1 VSRTGGRLLVDQLAV
16 HGIDTVFCV
25 PGESFLEVLDAL
37 YESPLRLITCR
48 HEAGAANMADAY
60 GKLTG
65 RPGVCIVTRG
75 PGATH
80 ASVGVH
86 TAFQDSTPLILLVG
100 QVGRDLVDR
109 EAFQEVD
116 YRAMFGGL
124 AKWVAQIDR
133 AERVPE
139 YLYRAFTTAT
149 SGRPGPVVL
158 ALPEDMQTDDVE
170 AEDAQ
175 PYAPVPAHPGAD
187 DLARL
192 RTLLADAKRPFAIV
206 GGSGWSQQAA
216 EDFLAFAE
224 ASELPVGASFRR
236 QDYIDNSSRV
246 YAGHVGIG
254 PDPKLAARVRDADL
268 LLVVGARLGDA
279 TTSGY
284 TLVEPGRKR
293 QTLVHVHAAAEE
305 LGRVYQPALGIV
317 SGSPQFAAAARALE
331 PVDSSAWRG
340 ETEQAH
346 ADQLASLQHSDG
358 PGDLQMGEV
367 MAWLRERLPDDAIL
381 TNGAGNFS
389 VWAHRFYEFRRFGTQ
404 LAPTSGAMGYGVP
417 AAVTAKLLHP
427 DRVVVCFA
435 GDGDFLMGGQE
446 LATAVQYALPIV
458 VLVVN
463 NGMYGTIRMHQ
474 ERHYPGRVSGTD
486 LVNPDFARYAEAF
499 GGHGEVV
506 ERTDEFAPA
515 FERAIESGRP
525 AVIELRVDPEA
536 ITPRKSLTEIRADA
550 LRGS

>member
-1 VSRTGGRLLVDQLAV
+1 MSRRLDGGEPGAEAPASPVPERILSRTGGKLLVDQLAV
-16 HGIDTVFCV
+16 HGVDTIFCV
-25 PGESFLEVLDAL
+25 PGESYLEVLDAL

-100 QVGRDLVDR
+100 QVGRDMLDR

-124 AKWVAQIDR
+124 AKWAAQIDR

-170 AEDAQ
+170 AEDAR

-192 RTLLADAKRPFAIV
+192 RDLLAGAKRPFAIV
-206 GGSGWSQQAA
+206 GGGGWSEQAA

-224 ASELPVGASFRR
+224 ANELPVGASFRR
-236 QDYIDNSSRV
+236 QDYVDNASRV

-268 LLVVGARLGDA
+268 LLVVGARLGET

-284 TLVEPGRKR
+284 TLVEPGRQR
-293 QTLVHVHAAAEE
+293 QTLVHVHAAADE
-305 LGRVYQPALGIV
+305 LGHVYQPALGIV
-317 SGSPQFAAAARALE
+317 SGSPRVRGGGSGARACRLVGVARGDRAGACRPPREPAALGRPGRPPDGRGDGMAARAAARRRDPHE
-331 PVDSSAWRG
+331 RRR
-340 ETEQAH
+340 
-346 ADQLASLQHSDG
+346 QLLGLGAPL
-358 PGDLQMGEV
+358 
-367 MAWLRERLPDDAIL
+367 LR
-381 TNGAGNFS
+381 
-389 VWAHRFYEFRRFGTQ
+389 
-404 LAPTSGAMGYGVP
+404 VP
-417 AAVTAKLLHP
+417 ALRHAARP
-427 DRVVVCFA
+427 DERR
-435 GDGDFLMGGQE
+435 DGLRRACRRHGQVASTRIASSCASP
-446 LATAVQYALPIV
+446 ATA
-458 VLVVN
+458 
-463 NGMYGTIRMHQ
+463 T
-474 ERHYPGRVSGTD
+474 S
-486 LVNPDFARYAEAF
+486 
-499 GGHGEVV
+499 
-506 ERTDEFAPA
+506 
-515 FERAIESGRP
+515 
-525 AVIELRVDPEA
+525 
-536 ITPRKSLTEIRADA
+536 
-550 LRGS
+550 